1 MLPYEKVHRLF
12 ARKGQEQPERPKA
25 LVALAF
31 RNGPIENVHA
41 GKACPT
47 CQGDPQYSHITQA
60 EMRQI
65 MKAAVDRLHTFLVLK
80 QAVGPMSRTDVWYM
94 VRRRADDARIETAIG
109 CHTFRATGITDYLT
123 NGGPHRGCAAYGR
136 TFECRDK
143 GPLRPAQ

>member
-1 MLPYEKVHRLF
+1 VNSALF
-12 ARKGQEQPERPKA
+12 CRRFLGVALKCFRMKKSTRITEERSGAAREAKA

-65 MKAAVDRLHTFLVLK
+65 MKAAVDRIYTFLVLK
-80 QAVGPMSRTDVWYM
+80 QRDQKAYDALISLGERYTTAW
-94 VRRRADDARIETAIG
+94 DDPVFTKE
-109 CHTFRATGITDYLT
+109 F
-123 NGGPHRGCAAYGR
+123 
-136 TFECRDK
+136 
-143 GPLRPAQ
+143 